1 MNKNDWSQRLELYKQ
16 TNLIEPN
23 NENDTFFDRVNLN
36 FFYASVDYLIRKLKA
51 EDVTLS
57 VVGYFITRK
66 DAISVL
72 QQDQISFE
80 LLGIPL
86 LNDAIEDQYDGVLAD
101 LRIQLDQYV
110 DSDKLGNTRNL
121 VNQLFKN

>member
-23 NENDTFFDRVNLN
+23 NENDTFFVRASRN

-57 VVGYFITRK
+57 VVGYFITQK
-66 DAISVL
+66 NAISVL

-86 LNDAIEDQYDGVLAD
+86 LNDAIKDQYDGVLAD
-101 LRIQLDQYV
+101 LRIQLAQYV